1 MIHSLGRT
9 IQHKDIL
16 LFVTGTDLR
25 PTPTPPQL
33 NPLPPE
39 ERARGIKPKSIMK
52 QTKLLALW
60 KTAQDNIR
68 T

>member
-9 IQHKDIL
+9 IQHEDIL

-33 NPLPPE
+33 NPLPHE
-39 ERARGIKPKSIMK
+39 ERARGIK
-52 QTKLLALW
+52 QNQL
-60 KTAQDNIR
+60 
-68 T
+68 